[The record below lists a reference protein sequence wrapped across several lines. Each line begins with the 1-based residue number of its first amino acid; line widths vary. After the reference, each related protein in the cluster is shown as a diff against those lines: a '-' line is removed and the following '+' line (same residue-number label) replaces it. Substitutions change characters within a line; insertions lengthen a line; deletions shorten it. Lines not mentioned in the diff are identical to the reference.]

1 MSTKLDLAD
10 RKILNQLDIDS
21 RQSDSK
27 IAKKTHL
34 SKQVV
39 NYRIKNLLKKG
50 IITAFTPQI
59 DIAKLGYGIHKVY
72 IQFGSITKEKEEFVW
87 DYLVN
92 KPNIVWVISC
102 SGKWNIVFG
111 IASKNI
117 NQFDFILTEFMDKF
131 SEHILN
137 RSVTVFNKATLHHR
151 KWLVDETI
159 PNYWTL
165 GSKIESFELNQ
176 IDRDILNLLSI
187 NARRP
192 LIEIANKIQISSSLA
207 MQRIRKLTNKKI
219 IGAFRI
225 AINREKLN
233 MNYCK
238 SFIYYQNKTSKKEDK
253 LIGYCNGSKYIL
265 GVSKSIGP
273 WDLELEFEVGNY
285 SQFHKIMKEM
295 KNKFPL
301 IKNFDTAYIE
311 KEYGQSFLPKNV

>member
-1 MSTKLDLAD
+1 MNIKLDLAD
-10 RKILNQLDIDS
+10 RKILNQLDLDS

-39 NYRIKNLLKKG
+39 NYRIKQLLKKC

-59 DIAKLGYGIHKVY
+59 DIAKLGFGIHKVY
-72 IQFGSITKEKEEFVW
+72 IQFGSITKEKEELIW
-87 DYLVN
+87 NYLVN
-92 KPNIVWVISC
+92 KPNIVWAISC
-102 SGKWNIVFG
+102 SGKWNIIFG

-117 NQFDFILTEFMDKF
+117 NQFDFVLTEFMDKF

-137 RSVTVFNKATLHHR
+137 RAVTVFNKATLHHR
-151 KWLVDETI
+151 KWFIDETTTNYWILGDKIEDYEIDLVDKKILYE
-159 PNYWTL
+159 L
-165 GSKIESFELNQ
+165 SK
-176 IDRDILNLLSI
+176 
-187 NARRP
+187 NARMP

-207 MQRIRKLTNKKI
+207 MQRIRKLTQKKI

-225 AINREKLN
+225 SIDREKLD

-238 SFIYYQNKTSKKEDK
+238 AFIYYQNKTSKKEDK
-253 LIGYCNGSKYIL
+253 LIGYCNGSKHIL
-265 GVSKSIGP
+265 GISKCIGP
-273 WDLELEFEVGNY
+273 WDLELEFEVNNY
-285 SQFHKIMKEM
+285 SQFHNIMKEL

-311 KEYGQSFLPKNV
+311 KEYGQSFFPGE